1 MARQT
6 SMTRQT
12 PTTDKNTLRQQ
23 ALAKRRGLT
32 SAERASASNL
42 IQQRLIEYLAQAP
55 EGDIQLKSAPL
66 LIYRA
71 LSDEVDTEHL
81 FESCAELS
89 GRDVYAPVTHEAGHM
104 QWHRIDAQTR
114 WQRGNFGILE
124 PSSGAL
130 WSPEESPA
138 VLVSPL
144 VGFDR
149 SGNRLGLGKGCFD
162 RWLAGVK
169 NHILLRIG
177 LAFAC
182 QECPAIAAEDHDIPL
197 DMIITEGEIITCRNC

>member
-6 SMTRQT
+6 SMT
-12 PTTDKNTLRQQ
+12 DKDTLRQQ
-23 ALAKRRGLT
+23 ALAKRRGLMP
-32 SAERASASNL
+32 AQRASASNL

-55 EGDIQLKSAPL
+55 ESDIQLQSAPL
-66 LIYRA
+66 LIYRS
-71 LSDEVDTEHL
+71 LSDEVDTTHL
-81 FESCAELS
+81 FESWAELG

-104 QWHRIDAQTR
+104 QWHRIDARTR
-114 WQRGNFGILE
+114 WHRGNFGILE
-124 PSSGAL
+124 PINGAL
-130 WSPEESPA
+130 WSPEEKPA
-138 VLVSPL
+138 VLACPL

>member
-1 MARQT
+1 M
-6 SMTRQT
+6 
-12 PTTDKNTLRQQ
+12 TDKDTLRQQ
-23 ALAKRRGLT
+23 ALARRRGLKPE
-32 SAERASASNL
+32 ERASASGL
-42 IQQRLIEYLAQAP
+42 IQQRLLEYLSQAT
-55 EGDIQLKSAPL
+55 ESDIKLQSAPL
-66 LIYRA
+66 LIYRS
-71 LSDEVDTEHL
+71 LSDEVDTTGL
-81 FESCAELS
+81 FESWAEQG

-104 QWHRIDAQTR
+104 QWHRIDARTR

-130 WSPEESPA
+130 WSAKENPA
-138 VLVSPL
+138 VLAGPL

-149 SGNRLGLGKGCFD
+149 NGNRLGLGKGCFD

-182 QECPAIAAEDHDIPL
+182 QECPAIPSEEHDIPL
-197 DMIITEGEIITCRNC
+197 DIIITEGEIITCRNC